1 MDDPTPIDPTTLA
14 QLDAYARQPR
24 GNRSGRTWTVDEL
37 LLLLDPTVTVATSM
51 DRLQIEK
58 RAVVTY
64 ELVRLRRA
72 GFPVPGRTNGSVR
85 APRTI
90 AIEDDLRAGLTD
102 AEAAR
107 RYEVSPGRINE
118 IRHRAGIRVQH
129 HEWTDE
135 ERALVIAHQDRSAR
149 EVAAL
154 VGRSVRAVGGLRSQ
168 LIAEGRIR
176 PKIVRPRK
184 RAPSP

>member
-1 MDDPTPIDPTTLA
+1 MGEVSPTDPAIVAKLDD
-14 QLDAYARQPR
+14 YARQPR
-24 GNRSGRTWTVDEL
+24 GNCSGRTWTVDEL
-37 LLLLDPTVTVATSM
+37 LLLLDPAVPVTAIM
-51 DRLQIEK
+51 ERLNVK

-64 ELVRLRRA
+64 ELVKLRRV
-72 GFPVPGRTNGSVR
+72 GFPVPGGTNGSVR

-90 AIEDDLRAGLTD
+90 AIEDDLRAGLTKS
-102 AEAAR
+102 EAGR

-118 IRHRAGIRVQH
+118 IRHRAAILVQH
-129 HEWTDE
+129 HGWTDE
-135 ERALVIAHQDRSAR
+135 ERTLVIAHQDRSAR

-154 VGRSVRAVGGLRSQ
+154 VGRSVRAVDGLRSQ

-176 PKIVRPRK
+176 PKKVRPRK